1 MIAFRAVWLLISLTL
16 AGCAAAPQPD
26 ALPQAW
32 LKPGVRVALP
42 APLLNE
48 KLDQQQLLTGTV
60 DGKQQSML
68 VLLNADGQSL
78 QLAGLSPLGI
88 RLFKVVYNKQGIH
101 TEQAIK
107 IAQLP
112 PANQVLAD
120 IMLSYWPI
128 NRWQPL
134 LPACWQTPRAS
145 RLVESN
151 TRCSRASASRCRLRS
166 SRSTITS
173 LSRMLE
179 VVRDLFFRRW
189 HGQRV
194 GWRAGRNSR

>member
-134 LPACWQTPRAS
+134 LPAGWTLVDNGTTRVLADTTGQPVS
-145 RLVESN
+145 RIEYQMQQGKRQPVSI
-151 TRCSRASASRCRLRS
+151 TQFAFHYHI
-166 SRSTITS
+166 TI
-173 LSRMLE
+173 
-179 VVRDLFFRRW
+179 
-189 HGQRV
+189 QNV
-194 GWRAGRNSR
+194 GGDA